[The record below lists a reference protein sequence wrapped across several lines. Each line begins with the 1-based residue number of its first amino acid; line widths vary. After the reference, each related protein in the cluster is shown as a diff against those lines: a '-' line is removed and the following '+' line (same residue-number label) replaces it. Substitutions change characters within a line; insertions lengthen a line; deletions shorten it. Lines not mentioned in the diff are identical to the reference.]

1 MEELKNTI
9 EELKNTIDNGETEVQ
24 IATIGDV
31 VGSASDGSPV
41 D

>member
-9 EELKNTIDNGETEVQ
+9 DKGETEVQ
-24 IATIGDV
+24 IATIGEV